1 MDAQQI
7 YSPEFQFLLGCCRL
21 KSTAKEG
28 VNRDR
33 AICQDLDE
41 IKLYE
46 LIQRHR
52 ILPIVSIFILK
63 SSFFTDLFKSKIRN
77 DLKQNQ
83 INAIISSRFEK
94 SYEEFLKD
102 TKCFGFPFKGV
113 SLAKKYYGDIGMRQ
127 VYDVDLYIEPK
138 AFDSA
143 YKWLLSYGFKDLI
156 AFDDFTQ
163 FQKKYFQNAGHD
175 LSFVNENQNFPGLVE
190 LHWSMREGLGG
201 FRLQPKKNLDL
212 VDEFLYL
219 SVHGSEHAWF
229 RLKWIFDIIQILDH
243 NEYDWKKVLNRA
255 VELNCLNHLI
265 ITFLLLNDLY
275 QIDIPPEIKFHLNKA
290 RYKLHLRFTKEA
302 IFSDVPYRSYKIG
315 QVKHLLFLLSLNN
328 FKISRSFLLKNISSH
343 NDWRV
348 LRFPDTLFFLYY
360 VLRPFFLLY
369 RGLVALVFRKFMI
382 KKLKFLA
389 A

>member
-7 YSPEFQFLLGCCRL
+7 YSSEFQFLLGCCRL
-21 KSTAKEG
+21 KATPQEG
-28 VNRDR
+28 INSER
-33 AICQDLDE
+33 AICQNLDE
-41 IKLYE
+41 SKLYE

-94 SYEEFLKD
+94 SYEEFLKE

-163 FQKKYFQNAGHD
+163 LQKKYFQNAGHD
-175 LSFVNENQNFPGLVE
+175 LSFVNENQNLPGLVE

-219 SVHGSEHAWF
+219 CVHGSEHAWF

-243 NEYDWKKVLNRA
+243 NEYDWKRVLSRA
-255 VELNCLNHLI
+255 GELNCLNHLR
-265 ITFLLLNDLY
+265 ITFLLLNGLF
-275 QIDIPPEIKFHLNKA
+275 QIEIPSEIKIDFREA
-290 RYKLHLRFTKEA
+290 RYKFQLGFIKEV
-302 IFSDVPYRSYKIG
+302 ISLDVSYRSNKIG
-315 QVKHLLFLLSLNN
+315 QLKHLLYLLSLNN
-328 FKISRSFLLKNISSH
+328 FKISRSFLLKNISSY
-343 NDWRV
+343 NDWKS
-348 LRFPDTLFFLYY
+348 LRIPDTLFFLYF

-369 RGLVALVFRKFMI
+369 RGLTVLIFRI
-382 KKLKFLA
+382 L
-389 A
+389 